1 MNLYLFYDPQILSFI
16 SYENQNSV
24 TKNKDI
30 FFPKRNKNQSE
41 GFISIKNV

>member
-1 MNLYLFYDPQILSFI
+1 MNLYLFYDPQVLSFI

-30 FFPKRNKNQSE
+30 FFSKKKQK
-41 GFISIKNV
+41 SI